1 MSPTNEEEDYTQLCT
16 RAATYSVD
24 NVMTPSAK
32 RPKTKKYSLRDSE
45 DNIPR
50 PFEESLP
57 YRIIK
62 MRGVRK

>member
-32 RPKTKKYSLRDSE
+32 RPKTKKIFLKR
-45 DNIPR
+45 
-50 PFEESLP
+50 
-57 YRIIK
+57 
-62 MRGVRK
+62 

>member
-32 RPKTKKYSLRDSE
+32 RPKTKQIFLKR
-45 DNIPR
+45 
-50 PFEESLP
+50 
-57 YRIIK
+57 
-62 MRGVRK
+62 